1 MSDRLFDVNL
11 KFLENCNYNESSVD
25 KEIALPLQS
34 PTMHV
39 TYKNINTPGR
49 SSTLIYYNDKIEL
62 NANVTYQVEN
72 EMMSVPGNVIFYY
85 INNDD
90 PTQTRHQINT
100 DPISVDYEGNAKAI
114 FMPHKS
120 CAIIAEYDGQPY
132 YGIVTNENNPTY
144 IELNKIPTKVVF
156 DNFPPYFVK
165 PEEDIQLGVTVTN
178 ELDNQI
184 IDYGIVTFL
193 HYDTFNNGEEK
204 VIGNPTYLING
215 KSYIHYSP
223 EQLEDTQSS
232 YNIELIR
239 AAYNYNNNLYGV
251 DWKYYD
257 MSDDY
262 TSIAILRA
270 NTLNINIQKREGN
283 NYINLSANE
292 DGLLLAYN
300 TDMICLCF
308 TITDENNNEIV
319 FKNTDTITVH
329 IHNYDTGEQ
338 RTLSAQYNTNEGNFI
353 CILNNLSFGTYVTY
367 GTVIDANGEYVQFYD
382 GQKITT
388 SNTGSD
394 INDDDLFLNSAES
407 SRIYFKIEPEESN
420 YNITLTATNNNVILN
435 TTKVLNKNVLKAII
449 TDNNNNYSS
458 NDALLLA
465 GKTCYFYSPT
475 TRQTYKGTIK
485 NQNNQLYGQLN
496 QNITLNDVND
506 YIFYAYLPT
515 ATYTVQNG
523 NNTLTKTYKQKYSND
538 IIIKAR
544 YKPQLLLTI
553 SSINDTYP
561 GKIKYALICNG
572 IYNVETINVDLLLN
586 NQTYES
592 FVFTEKQNQA
602 TGYIDNIEPGSNI
615 IKAHIITSIYN
626 SVYSDQHNVEIT
638 KGSLSPSVN
647 QYSQSLITTRNTN
660 ILFGLQEVH
669 NLNIDLN
676 KIDTSK
682 FNIQLTKDEY
692 TQNITNLIFEQANS
706 QYISIKGNINLCDDG
721 IWTVNFAYNDDNN
734 IYYNS
739 CNNTFN
745 INAIR
750 YSPNFEYQQNVN
762 KDTICKIISADTNTH
777 NNEYVLI
784 KTTFIN
790 EDEEEIKIINIC
802 DNNGNFTIQRPTQIT
817 SPAEWATYDNFSI
830 EINPHD
836 NLMSVFKASNTSNV
850 ITKFKNHFNDYD
862 IQCTDNEIRYLYE
875 QFINNSSLSLFV
887 GYEQAT
893 VRYSQSLI
901 NTIIE

>member
-11 KFLENCNYNESSVD
+11 KFLENCNYNESSID

-34 PTMHV
+34 PIMHV
-39 TYKNINTPGR
+39 TYKNMNTPGR
-49 SSTLIYYNDKIEL
+49 SSGLVYYNDKIEL
-62 NANVTYQVEN
+62 NANVTYQVDN

-90 PTQTRHQINT
+90 PTQTKHQINT

-120 CAIIAEYDGQPY
+120 CVIIAEYDGQPY
-132 YGIVTNENNPTY
+132 YGIVTNEDNPTY

-178 ELDNQI
+178 ELDDQI

-193 HYDTFNNGEEK
+193 HYNTYNSGEER
-204 VIGNPTYLING
+204 VIGNPTYLIDG

-239 AAYNYNNNLYGV
+239 AVYNYNNNLYGV

-270 NTLNINIQKREGN
+270 NTLNINMQKREGN
-283 NYINLSANE
+283 NYVNLSANE

-319 FKNTDTITVH
+319 FKNTDTITVYV
-329 IHNYDTGEQ
+329 HNYDTNEQ
-338 RTLSAQYNTNEGNFI
+338 RTLSAQYNTSEGNFI
-353 CILNNLSFGTYVTY
+353 CILNDLSFGTYAAY

-388 SNTGSD
+388 SNTGND
-394 INDDDLFLNSAES
+394 INDNDLFLNSTES
-407 SRIYFKIEPEESN
+407 PHIYFKVEPEESN

-435 TTKVLNKNVLKAII
+435 TTKVLNKNVLKAMI

-458 NDALLLA
+458 NDALLLT

-515 ATYTVQNG
+515 ATYTAQNG

-538 IIIKAR
+538 ITIKAR
-544 YKPQLLLTI
+544 YKPQLLLTV

-561 GKIKYALICNG
+561 GRVKYALTCNG

-602 TGYIDNIEPGSNI
+602 TGYIDNIEPGNNI
-615 IKAHIITSIYN
+615 IKAHITTSIYN

-647 QYSQSLITTRNTN
+647 QYSQNLITTRNTN

-676 KIDTSK
+676 KINTSK
-682 FNIQLTKDEY
+682 FNIQLTKDEC

-739 CNNTFN
+739 CNDTFS
-745 INAIR
+745 INATR
-750 YSPNFEYQQNVN
+750 YSPSFEYQQNVN
-762 KDTICKIISADTNTH
+762 KDTICKIISADTETH

-784 KTTFIN
+784 KATFMN

-817 SPAEWATYDNFSI
+817 SPAEWATYDNFNI

-836 NLMSVFKASNTSNV
+836 NLMSVFKASNASNV
-850 ITKFKNHFNDYD
+850 VTNFKNHFNAYN
-862 IQCTDNEIRYLYE
+862 IQCTDNEIRYLYT
-875 QFINNSSLSLFV
+875 QFINNLSLSLFV
-887 GYEQAT
+887 GYKQAT